1 MDFLYKKTHELSLN
15 EKEQICAV
23 FAKVF
28 EGNTKN
34 IEEFD
39 GEFCSTV
46 LGYSYHGLIINN
58 GEIVGSHAFIP
69 FIYYLDDTKHLFALG
84 VDTMI
89 LKQYRNFDNIY
100 DISSLGRTIL
110 KKEGI
115 SCLFGFPN
123 ENSYLL
129 GIKGFGDIDIGT
141 LSTFIL
147 PYKIG
152 AVKPNLRFF
161 DIFSRL
167 LSKIMI
173 SISCFSTNRTIIEY
187 RIHKDREEF
196 NKTRYKWFNGDY
208 EIVQE
213 PDFSFVYK
221 IKNHEGIE
229 TAFLI
234 DIHPMSKRNFD
245 KAVRMMYIRSS
256 KLFEIALY
264 IGNLNFLPLS
274 MIKLPKKLEPKTFHF
289 TGKIL
294 DKSLINSDVFST
306 LKYWDVNLSN
316 YDLL

>member
-129 GIKGFGDIDIGT
+129 GIKGFGD
-141 LSTFIL
+141 
-147 PYKIG
+147 
-152 AVKPNLRFF
+152 N
-161 DIFSRL
+161 
-167 LSKIMI
+167 
-173 SISCFSTNRTIIEY
+173 
-187 RIHKDREEF
+187 
-196 NKTRYKWFNGDY
+196 
-208 EIVQE
+208 
-213 PDFSFVYK
+213 
-221 IKNHEGIE
+221 
-229 TAFLI
+229 
-234 DIHPMSKRNFD
+234 
-245 KAVRMMYIRSS
+245 IR
-256 KLFEIALY
+256 
-264 IGNLNFLPLS
+264 
-274 MIKLPKKLEPKTFHF
+274 
-289 TGKIL
+289 
-294 DKSLINSDVFST
+294 
-306 LKYWDVNLSN
+306 
-316 YDLL
+316 